1 MTEIK
6 YELTRVQIQTLIEV
20 LTEGSW
26 FFPPDTK
33 LDKDAE
39 SALWMLRDIKGRTD
53 DAAKAVVADAL
64 RQLTPNTIDTL
75 LVSTQERIEKQKQI
89 ADEVLTKLHS
99 VFPSAVVMGGAPRDW
114 YRQEPATDIDFYFQ
128 TNWNEPLESTLK
140 LLGFDVKLIEKSGNY
155 AGNVGILS
163 VWECEY
169 NQEILQFIQTCITE
183 DELLKTFPFGICKIS
198 YTKIDGIK
206 PSKNFL
212 NCLDQKLLV
221 KSSDLYADAHK
232 YIQKIKQK
240 FPDWCYYES
249 IEEYRKEMQCNE
261 LL

>member
-6 YELTRVQIQTLIEV
+6 YELTQVQMQTLIDV

-33 LDKDAE
+33 LDNAAE
-39 SALWMLRDIKGRTD
+39 SALWMLRDIQARTD
-53 DAAKAVVADAL
+53 DAAKAVVAGAL
-64 RQLTPNTIDTL
+64 RQLAGNTIDNL

-89 ADEVLTKLHS
+89 ADKVLTKLHS
-99 VFPSAVVMGGAPRDW
+99 VFPTAVVMGGAPRDW

-128 TNWNEPLESTLK
+128 TERNEPLDSTLK
-140 LLGFDVKLIEKSGNY
+140 LLGFNAKLIEKSGNY

-169 NQEILQFIQTCITE
+169 EQEILQFIQIWCTE
-183 DELLKTFPFGICKIS
+183 EQMQQSFPFGICKIS
-198 YTKIDGIK
+198 YNKTDGIK

-212 NCLDQKLLV
+212 NCLEQKLLV
-221 KSSDLYADAHK
+221 KSSELYADEHK

-249 IEEYRKEMQCNE
+249 TEEYRKEM
-261 LL
+261 L